1 MAQAHLVRSI
11 AVRNLGEDGLWFD
24 AYGLAGAAAGD
35 GNASMLTQGGGGGL
49 VGATRALPD
58 GWYIGALGGYGLS
71 AFDLGTLGST
81 AQAGTTTAGLYGGRQ
96 IGGLRLHAGL
106 LYGQYDIRTNRNVAF
121 SGFSDVVTA
130 RYSAGL
136 GQAFARLD
144 YDIETDGAT
153 YTPFAELA
161 FAEAWRG
168 SFAETGGDA
177 ALIGTPATLGQA
189 VTTLGLRSH
198 SAIDVGTQTGLFT
211 AGLAWRHG
219 YGPDNPQATL
229 GFSESD
235 LFVIEGA
242 PLSRDALIL
251 EAGLAL
257 DIGGQGKL
265 DLTYNGAWAMGPS
278 VSHMITARLRGLF

>member
-1 MAQAHLVRSI
+1 MTTPQFLSFAVIIAMMAAFIWGRFRYDVVAAVALLI
-11 AVRNLGEDGLWFD
+11 AVAIGVVPFD
-24 AYGLAGAAAGD
+24 
-35 GNASMLTQGGGGGL
+35 
-49 VGATRALPD
+49 R
-58 GWYIGALGGYGLS
+58 
-71 AFDLGTLGST
+71 
-81 AQAGTTTAGLYGGRQ
+81 
-96 IGGLRLHAGL
+96 
-106 LYGQYDIRTNRNVAF
+106 AF

-242 PLSRDALIL
+242 PQSRDALIL